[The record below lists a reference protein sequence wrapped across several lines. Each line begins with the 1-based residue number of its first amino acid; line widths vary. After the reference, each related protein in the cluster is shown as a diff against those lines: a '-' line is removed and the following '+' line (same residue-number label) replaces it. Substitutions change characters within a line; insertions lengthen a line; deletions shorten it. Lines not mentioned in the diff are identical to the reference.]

1 VQPKIVMQ
9 QPELGMRLIALR
21 KEKNLTQE
29 ELVEKSHVSVRT
41 IQRIES
47 GEVMPRL
54 STVKILWEALGETF
68 EETSTKSNQVM
79 ETKKM
84 PLPNANR
91 MTVLIAS
98 LAGAVYLVC
107 QIVLAT
113 LDIAWFTNGGNW
125 EFTMNAIYIGLT
137 AVMVIAYAFFAWG
150 FIALSNVFENTLL
163 KSVAYMLILA
173 TAALGVLDVTS
184 LSLSVED
191 LKTLWLPY
199 SMAAV
204 LFGTLS
210 IVFGIALIRL
220 QDSMGELSRVAG
232 VLEIV
237 MGCFLITV
245 VLFFISYVIMIPAVV
260 VEILVLYR
268 GYEYLSRTDTAHV

>member
-1 VQPKIVMQ
+1 MQ

-54 STVKILWEALGETF
+54 STVKILWEALGERF
-68 EETSTKSNQVM
+68 EPSTKSNQVM
-79 ETKKM
+79 ETQKR
-84 PLPNANR
+84 PLPSANR
-91 MTVLIAS
+91 MIVLAAAI
-98 LAGAVYLVC
+98 AGAVYLIC
-107 QIVLAT
+107 QIILGT
-113 LDIAWFTNGGNW
+113 LDIAWFTADGTWG
-125 EFTMNAIYIGLT
+125 FAMNAIYTGLT
-137 AVMVIAYAFFAWG
+137 VLMVLSYTLFSWG

-163 KSVAYMLILA
+163 KSAAYMLILA
-173 TAALGVLDVTS
+173 TAALGILDVTS
-184 LSLSVED
+184 LSVSVEE
-191 LKTLWLPY
+191 LNTLLLPY
-199 SMAAV
+199 GMAAI

-245 VLFFISYVIMIPAVV
+245 VLFFVSYVIMIPAVV

-268 GYEYLSRTDTAHV
+268 GYEYLSKSEQHIAGV

>member
-1 VQPKIVMQ
+1 MQ
-9 QPELGMRLIALR
+9 QPELGKRLTALR
-21 KEKNLTQE
+21 REKNLTQE

-54 STVKILWEALGETF
+54 STVKILWEALGEEF
-68 EETSTKSNQVM
+68 EPSKKSNQVM
-79 ETKKM
+79 ETHKTT
-84 PLPNANR
+84 LPHANR
-91 MTVLIAS
+91 ITVLMAA

-107 QIVLAT
+107 QIILGT
-113 LDIAWFTNGGNW
+113 LDVAWFMEETKWG
-125 EFTMNAIYIGLT
+125 TVMNSAYTGLT
-137 AVMVIAYAFFAWG
+137 VLMVFSYALFAWG
-150 FIALSNVFENTLL
+150 FIALSTVFENTLL
-163 KSVAYMLILA
+163 KNAAWMLMLA

-184 LSLSVED
+184 LSVEN
-191 LKTLWLPY
+191 LETLLLPY
-199 SMAAV
+199 SLAAV

-268 GYEYLSRTDTAHV
+268 GYEYLSRPAVAVS

>member
-1 VQPKIVMQ
+1 MQ
-9 QPELGMRLIALR
+9 QPELGKQLTALR

-54 STVKILWEALGETF
+54 STVKILLTALGETYESF
-68 EETSTKSNQVM
+68 SSKSNQVM
-79 ETKKM
+79 ETQKSIV
-84 PLPNANR
+84 PGRTP
-91 MTVLIAS
+91 VLAAAM
-98 LAGAVYLVC
+98 AGAVYLVC

-113 LDIAWFTNGGNW
+113 LDVAWFTSKGEW
-125 EFTMNAIYIGLT
+125 AATMDAVYIALT
-137 AVMVIAYAFFAWG
+137 VLMVLAYIFFAWG
-150 FIALSNVFENTLL
+150 FITLGTVFENTLL
-163 KSVAYMLILA
+163 KSAAWMLIIATVALA
-173 TAALGVLDVTS
+173 VLDIFS
-184 LSLSVED
+184 LTVED
-191 LKTLWLPY
+191 VETLWIPY
-199 SMAAV
+199 AMASV

-232 VLEIV
+232 VLEIA

-245 VLFFISYVIMIPAVV
+245 VLFFIGYIVMIPAVV
-260 VEILVLYR
+260 VEILVLWR
-268 GYEYLSRTDTAHV
+268 GYEYLSRTDTTQPVTA